1 MQNVINELK
10 KGEWNVMGNKQF
22 MIQKTLFIMTIL
34 LVSFLCSGV
43 VLAKDTL
50 VVGWDDW
57 APHQIVD
64 KNGILVGANIELI
77 TEISNRAGFK
87 VQFRKMPWKRN
98 LVELE
103 SGTVDI
109 ALSASKT
116 EERAKYANFSD
127 TYFKLEYN
135 VMFVR
140 KSDKAKFSSI
150 KSLKDI
156 IDADFKVGAT
166 LGSVYSDEYEELL
179 KNKKFTDKVQN
190 VSEEKL
196 NVEKLMKGR
205 IDGFIADELGGISL
219 IKESGYENQI
229 DILFY
234 LYGEKDASSYLMFSK
249 KSMTKEQVDKM
260 NSALNG
266 MKKDG
271 SYKKIINKYKLGKN

>member
-1 MQNVINELK
+1 
-10 KGEWNVMGNKQF
+10 MGNKQF